1 MDYSRNQRYFK
12 PRPRLKWPLIFLLV
26 GILTSAVGLFLV
38 GLPLAII
45 AVLWLF
51 VAFGGR
57 PVDAEMDAAAS
68 SLMGDFRQRAFNKL
82 GVEEEEIALADPI
95 EFWGWDFD
103 ARLDDEKNLSA
114 QYVRGK
120 DNVWRSSE
128 VFIGG
133 FYFSED
139 VVHYYYKIVSL
150 VSDATIEGTEEY
162 FYKDI
167 VSVKTESKNVAKRDP
182 RTGVEDPKVR
192 MRYETFVLRNSG
204 GESTVC
210 SVRDPKTA
218 EAAVAAFRSLLK
230 QKKLADKR

>member
-57 PVDAEMDAAAS
+57 PVDADMDAAAS
-68 SLMGDFRQRAFNKL
+68 SLMGDFRQQAFNKL

-103 ARLDDEKNLSA
+103 ARLELVGA
-114 QYVRGK
+114 VRPGQGQC
-120 DNVWRSSE
+120 VAVERG
-128 VFIGG
+128 VHRRLLLLGG
-133 FYFSED
+133 CGPLLLQD
-139 VVHYYYKIVSL
+139 CL
-150 VSDATIEGTEEY
+150 V
-162 FYKDI
+162 
-167 VSVKTESKNVAKRDP
+167 
-182 RTGVEDPKVR
+182 GVRCND
-192 MRYETFVLRNSG
+192 
-204 GESTVC
+204 
-210 SVRDPKTA
+210 
-218 EAAVAAFRSLLK
+218 
-230 QKKLADKR
+230 